1 MELDLSALTK
11 LGSTVNDVHIDQE
24 IRMPAVWR
32 ESEKKWEVTLP
43 ATFNISRL
51 YTIGAAYLSDG
62 TSRVDVHGQKFYDE
76 NGILRFSIYSNQ
88 IKKFMDRVA
97 FWFALST
104 IITKQ
109 IVRHFIYGEMLAKLE
124 SQPTKCLPG
133 WMM

>member
-1 MELDLSALTK
+1 
-11 LGSTVNDVHIDQE
+11 
-24 IRMPAVWR
+24 
-32 ESEKKWEVTLP
+32 
-43 ATFNISRL
+43 
-51 YTIGAAYLSDG
+51 
-62 TSRVDVHGQKFYDE
+62 
-76 NGILRFSIYSNQ
+76 
-88 IKKFMDRVA
+88 MDRGA